1 MPNDGSD
8 NSDFLSIIDSLLRE
22 SKYSTLEEYVG
33 SSPKL
38 RHFCGLTDEKFS
50 HQLIT
55 IALPQD
61 YDIDKLKQKLLS
73 LQYNRRTG
81 APTKW
86 LVGSI
91 MSVEWYSKTHPEGG
105 NLHIHILK
113 NGNYQKQKIVRDM
126 ATHFRV
132 EPNFIDCKA
141 GQYRDLY
148 ETRRKYIMGE
158 KQEDKEEFAKLDK
171 IWRMENKIMD
181 VYEF

>member
-1 MPNDGSD
+1 MPNDGTD
-8 NSDFLSIIDSLLRE
+8 NSDLMALLPGLL
-22 SKYSTLEEYVG
+22 KDLGYHTMEEYATTT
-33 SSPKL
+33 KL
-38 RHFCGLTDEKFS
+38 RNICGLTQEKFS

-61 YDIDKLKQKLLS
+61 YDMDRLRQKLVN

-86 LVGSI
+86 LIGAI

-105 NLHIHILK
+105 NLHVHILK
-113 NGNYQKQKIVRDM
+113 PGNYQKAKIVRDM
-126 ATHFRV
+126 ASYFRV
-132 EPNFIDCKA
+132 EPNFIDAKA

-158 KQEDKEEFAKLDK
+158 KQEDKLEFSVLDK
-171 IWRMENKIMD
+171 IWRSENNIMD

>member
-8 NSDFLSIIDSLLRE
+8 NSDLIIQMESLLRDLG
-22 SKYSTLEEYVG
+22 YSTLEEYAG
-33 SSPKL
+33 SNNRL
-38 RHFCGLTDEKFS
+38 RRFTGLTEEKFS

-61 YDIDKLKQKLLS
+61 YDIDRLKQKLIS

-86 LVGSI
+86 LVGAI

-113 NGNYQKQKIVRDM
+113 PGNYQKAKIVRDM

-132 EPNFIDCKA
+132 EPNFIDAKA

-148 ETRRKYIMGE
+148 ETRKKYIMGE

>member
-8 NSDFLSIIDSLLRE
+8 NTDLMALLPGLLRDLGYE
-22 SKYSTLEEYVG
+22 TKEEFATN
-33 SSPKL
+33 PKL
-38 RHFCGLTDEKFS
+38 RQLIGLTQEKFS

-61 YDIDKLKQKLLS
+61 YDIERLRQKLIG

-86 LVGSI
+86 LIGAI

-105 NLHIHILK
+105 NLHVHILK
-113 NGNYQKQKIVRDM
+113 PGNYQKAKIVRDM

-132 EPNFIDCKA
+132 EPNFIDAKA

-158 KQEDKEEFAKLDK
+158 KQDEKLEYSVLDK
-171 IWRMENKIMD
+171 IWRKNNSIMD